1 MKNMRYQ
8 FFGNLIRGKISV
20 SKLMEQGNELGID
33 LMAPAY
39 NFMLF
44 KIFSKNENDTEA
56 VYDLRTKEDAI
67 VEEVSS
73 QFENMIVFH
82 RVTEGY
88 ILMIKAQNKEET
100 IQVAKDYVAALTKRM
115 KKEKELQWFA
125 GIGRAVERLHN
136 LSESY
141 DSASKAFAYQYQS
154 SGNEAV
160 FFDKLDNEKIER
172 AEDLQQVDFTKVNSE
187 SLEEFLKNGKEEAVH
202 LFVEDYTKTL
212 GKSNMDSFMFCQ
224 YMLINIQVGVM
235 KFVEKMGVEKANI
248 DRTFKDYKQQIA
260 AVSTGE
266 KAAEYIEELIRQA
279 IRMRNERLG
288 KKHSW
293 LITEAKE
300 FIVKNYQEETLSL
313 SDVADQVG
321 LSSSHFSTTFKQ
333 ETGKSFVEFLTSVR
347 MDKAK
352 EMLCFTDMK
361 ASQISYEVGYKDPH
375 YFSYLFKKTQGC
387 TPSEY
392 RSRRM

>member
-1 MKNMRYQ
+1 
-8 FFGNLIRGKISV
+8 
-20 SKLMEQGNELGID
+20 
-33 LMAPAY
+33 
-39 NFMLF
+39 
-44 KIFSKNENDTEA
+44 
-56 VYDLRTKEDAI
+56 
-67 VEEVSS
+67 
-73 QFENMIVFH
+73 MIVFH

-88 ILMIKAQNKEET
+88 VLMIKAQNTEET

-125 GIGRAVERLHN
+125 GIGHAVERLHN

-235 KFVEKMGVEKANI
+235 KFEIGRAHV
-248 DRTFKDYKQQIA
+248 
-260 AVSTGE
+260 
-266 KAAEYIEELIRQA
+266 
-279 IRMRNERLG
+279 
-288 KKHSW
+288 
-293 LITEAKE
+293 
-300 FIVKNYQEETLSL
+300 
-313 SDVADQVG
+313 
-321 LSSSHFSTTFKQ
+321 
-333 ETGKSFVEFLTSVR
+333 
-347 MDKAK
+347 
-352 EMLCFTDMK
+352 
-361 ASQISYEVGYKDPH
+361 
-375 YFSYLFKKTQGC
+375 
-387 TPSEY
+387 
-392 RSRRM
+392 

>member
-1 MKNMRYQ
+1 MRYQ

-88 ILMIKAQNKEET
+88 VLMIKAQNTEET

-125 GIGRAVERLHN
+125 GIGHAVERLHN

-235 KFVEKMGVEKANI
+235 KF
-248 DRTFKDYKQQIA
+248 
-260 AVSTGE
+260 
-266 KAAEYIEELIRQA
+266 EYIEELIRQA

-288 KKHSW
+288 KKHSS

-375 YFSYLFKKTQGC
+375 YFRYLFKKTQGC